1 MCGERGAR
9 ERGWGGGENRNER
22 DLGRTRNSVE
32 EGASAVPMP
41 TGSGQGHGCSGNEN
55 CFCESSMRTEYL
67 LERGTIAL
75 RTKSSHCLAEF
86 LVMMY
91 ELNPTCLRPK

>member
-9 ERGWGGGENRNER
+9 ERGWGGGEYRNER

-55 CFCESSMRTEYL
+55 CFCERIRRISLRSMRTEYL
-67 LERGTIAL
+67 LERGTVAL

-86 LVMMY
+86 FWS
-91 ELNPTCLRPK
+91 